1 MNFRKYGEKPL
12 TFYSGNVT
20 FKYSYFNQEIL
31 NPNWKLM
38 SYKVLLTYSKG
49 FPGGLVVKDP
59 LVNAGDTGS
68 IPGLERFPWGGDGY
82 PLQYS
87 CWEIPRTE
95 KPDGLQS
102 MGLQRVGHNLV
113 TKQIA
118 YSMSQPFLSVRFRL
132 CPGSLFAPHS
142 VFSL

>member
-1 MNFRKYGEKPL
+1 MTHKCNVKFRKCILPKECAWDISSFLRCKDSSWKLYKRKNDRDIQSMNFRKYGEKPL

-31 NPNWKLM
+31 NPSWKLM

-87 CWEIPRTE
+87 CLRNPMDR
-95 KPDGLQS
+95 
-102 MGLQRVGHNLV
+102 R
-113 TKQIA
+113 A
-118 YSMSQPFLSVRFRL
+118 
-132 CPGSLFAPHS
+132 
-142 VFSL
+142 